1 MNETKSSMNKLS
13 IVGQNV
19 FGAFS
24 KQNSLSNV
32 INVLSPSIINLQET
46 KVRKAGMLKFTG
58 YQTFENVRS
67 DKLGGGLLTAVDIN
81 LKPVLVNVKEDVEL
95 INVEIVKPIGSVNVL
110 NAYVPQEYD
119 PVSSKIKFW

>member
-1 MNETKSSMNKLS
+1 MNKLT

-19 FGAFS
+19 FGALS
-24 KQNSLSNV
+24 KQKSLTNV

-95 INVEIVKPIGSVNVL
+95 IMLKLLHQLEML
-110 NAYVPQEYD
+110 M
-119 PVSSKIKFW
+119 F